1 MEKTSLCGLE
11 DLILRWWYSPKW
23 STKSLSKPQ
32 VSFLKNKNRQV
43 HPKIC
48 IEMQGT
54 QNSQNN
60 LEKNEWSWITHTFLF
75 QNLLQNYSN
84 QDSVVLLQNRTRS
97 PEINPYISGQLIST
111 SMQRPSNR
119 ERIVF
124 STNDAGINEYSHTTE
139 WN

>member
-60 LEKNEWSWITHTFLF
+60 LEKVNTEGLTLF
-75 QNLLQNYSN
+75 NWKINYSN
-84 QDSVVLLQNRTRS
+84 QDSVVTGIKV
-97 PEINPYISGQLIST
+97 EI
-111 SMQRPSNR
+111 
-119 ERIVF
+119 
-124 STNDAGINEYSHTTE
+124 
-139 WN
+139 